1 MTIVTK
7 PKTEKKPLVN
17 HEVEGGEC
25 VVVDPQAAAAVDEE
39 AWLSST
45 ARRRVSTATSVC
57 VSITVL
63 LIMSIGIIGGV
74 YLYRQ
79 FSAHE
84 EGSEYE
90 GPGEGQTLRRTNDRE
105 PEVLIDPDSR
115 ARFRGWCGIP
125 YDHEAL
131 LGNPKLPLEGNYGSS
146 RGMAYKSNNDAE
158 WISRRLFKEEFE
170 LDLEEDDYE
179 EIHVPD
185 FGLRRQGRFIHDFK
199 VNKTG
204 IIDFT
209 THRCYVMPL
218 DRNHVLP
225 PRSVYDLI
233 KKMWMGY
240 YSVDTQVVRETMRV
254 VRPPIKDYQPLGV
267 YITNYCATFPTYNLE
282 HLHVHDMKKR
292 SVDQLDTFGEKGI
305 QFAEFAGKNI
315 VHFIILGADEDEI
328 SQQ

>member
-7 PKTEKKPLVN
+7 PKTEAKPLVR

-25 VVVDPQAAAAVDEE
+25 VVVDPSAVAGEE
-39 AWLSST
+39 DAWLSSA
-45 ARRRVSTATSVC
+45 ARCRVSTATSVC
-57 VSITVL
+57 VSITAL

-84 EGSEYE
+84 
-90 GPGEGQTLRRTNDRE
+90 RT
-105 PEVLIDPDSR
+105 
-115 ARFRGWCGIP
+115 RFRGWCGIP
-125 YDHEAL
+125 YDHDDL
-131 LGNPKLPLEGNYGSS
+131 LGHPKLPLGGNPAIYGGR
-146 RGMAYKSNNDAE
+146 RGVYKGNDDAE
-158 WISRRLFKEEFE
+158 WISKSLFKEEFE
-170 LDLEEDDYE
+170 LDLEGNNYE

-204 IIDFT
+204 IIDLT
-209 THRCYVMPL
+209 SHRCYVMPL
-218 DRNHVLP
+218 DRSHVLP

-240 YSVDTQVVRETMRV
+240 YSVDTQVVRETMHV
-254 VRPPIKDYQPLGV
+254 VGPPVKDYQPLGV
-267 YITNYCATFPTYNLE
+267 YITNYCASFPTYNLE
-282 HLHVHDMKKR
+282 RLYVHDLKKR
-292 SVDQLDTFGEKGI
+292 SVDQLDSEGEEGI

-315 VHFIILGADEDEI
+315 IHLTILGTEEAN
-328 SQQ
+328 QQ

>member
-17 HEVEGGEC
+17 HELEGGEC
-25 VVVDPQAAAAVDEE
+25 VVVDPAAAAAVDEE

-57 VSITVL
+57 VSITAL

-84 EGSEYE
+84 
-90 GPGEGQTLRRTNDRE
+90 
-105 PEVLIDPDSR
+105 R

-125 YDHEAL
+125 YDHDAL
-131 LGNPKLPLEGNYGSS
+131 LGHPKLPLEGNPSVFGSARS
-146 RGMAYKSNNDAE
+146 TYKQGNDDAE
-158 WISRRLFKEEFE
+158 WISRSLFKEEFE
-170 LDLEEDDYE
+170 LDLEEDNYE

-204 IIDFT
+204 IIDLT

-218 DRNHVLP
+218 DRSHVLP

-254 VRPPIKDYQPLGV
+254 VRPPVKDYQPLGV
-267 YITNYCATFPTYNLE
+267 YIANYCATFPTYNLE
-282 HLHVHDMKKR
+282 RLYVHDLKKR
-292 SVDQLDTFGEKGI
+292 SVDQLDAADGEEGI

-315 VHFIILGADEDEI
+315 VHFIILGADEDET

>member
-84 EGSEYE
+84 
-90 GPGEGQTLRRTNDRE
+90 
-105 PEVLIDPDSR
+105 R